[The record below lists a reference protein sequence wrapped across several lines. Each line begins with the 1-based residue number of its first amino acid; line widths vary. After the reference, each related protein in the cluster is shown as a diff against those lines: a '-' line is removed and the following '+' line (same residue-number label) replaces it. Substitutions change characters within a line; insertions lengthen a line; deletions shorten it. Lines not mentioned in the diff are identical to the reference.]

1 MSSSNLKAEADVKA
15 SLTFEQAL
23 AELEEVVASLEEGAL
38 DLEDTVV
45 LYQRGRGLAE
55 HCQHL
60 LDDVALR
67 VQQLT
72 SENETVPLDSAP
84 QGALS
89 VK

>member
-1 MSSSNLKAEADVKA
+1 MKPSVLETQVSET
-15 SLTFEQAL
+15 LTFEQAL
-23 AELEEVVASLEEGAL
+23 AELEEVVASLEEGTL

-55 HCQHL
+55 HCQRL

-72 SENETVPLDSAP
+72 SENEVVPFDAAH
-84 QGALS
+84 QEA
-89 VK
+89 